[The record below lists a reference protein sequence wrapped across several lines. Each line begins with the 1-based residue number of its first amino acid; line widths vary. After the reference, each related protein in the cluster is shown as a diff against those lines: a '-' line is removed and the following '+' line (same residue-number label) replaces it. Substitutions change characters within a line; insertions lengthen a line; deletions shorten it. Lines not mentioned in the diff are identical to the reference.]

1 VGKEE
6 SCVGVVG
13 IGSSPVSQS
22 RDGRSAGG
30 LSEEGASGELGGAAE
45 CVEEGKEMDVDKVI
59 DKVGSEAKGAAAG

>member
-1 VGKEE
+1 
-6 SCVGVVG
+6 
-13 IGSSPVSQS
+13 
-22 RDGRSAGG
+22 